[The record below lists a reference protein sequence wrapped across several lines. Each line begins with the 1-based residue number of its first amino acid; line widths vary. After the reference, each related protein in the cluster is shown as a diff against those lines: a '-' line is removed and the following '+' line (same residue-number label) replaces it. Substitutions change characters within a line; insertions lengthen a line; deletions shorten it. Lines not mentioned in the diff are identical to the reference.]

1 MELAGLEPATLLGAM
16 TRSRCSLG
24 QIQLVQA
31 LSAHVTS
38 ERACTS
44 YKASWRPNEQESA
57 CRSRSGNRVF
67 NARRTPRA
75 HIWMA
80 LPLGLRRSVCVMSV
94 NMNRA

>member
-38 ERACTS
+38 ERSVYFLQGFLETERAGKCLSVKEPQSRIQRAAHAACAYLDGPTV
-44 YKASWRPNEQESA
+44 RPTA
-57 CRSRSGNRVF
+57 
-67 NARRTPRA
+67 
-75 HIWMA
+75 
-80 LPLGLRRSVCVMSV
+80 
-94 NMNRA
+94 